1 MRSLRAAL
9 LLLATVLLPG
19 CVVAAHGGHGYYG
32 GGYARPYYGP
42 PAYRHY
48 GPPAYRPAPPP
59 RHYYRGP
66 PRGHYRY
73 R

>member
-9 LLLATVLLPG
+9 LILVTALLPA
-19 CVVAAHGGHGYYG
+19 CVVVADGGYGYRG

-42 PAYRHY
+42 PAYR
-48 GPPAYRPAPPP
+48 PAPPP
-59 RHYYRGP
+59 RYHYGP
-66 PRGHYRY
+66 PRGYYRY